1 MIDEHSTK
9 HVSPSPNK
17 SILGTLL
24 LLVSAMHPESEW
36 LGHVSFSDLVFYAV
50 ASGRLALHNI
60 LTGLVEPFKVIEA
73 HLPL

>member
-1 MIDEHSTK
+1 
-9 HVSPSPNK
+9 
-17 SILGTLL
+17 
-24 LLVSAMHPESEW
+24 MHPESEW